1 MEVFRRLI
9 RVLLGFDAPKTLG
22 TILPKQTLS
31 ILEEDFMLNSQDR
44 KAVEECLKK
53 T

>member
-9 RVLLGFDAPKTLG
+9 RVLLGLDAPKTLG
-22 TILPKQTLS
+22 VILPQKILA

-44 KAVEECLKK
+44 KTVEESLHK